1 MRWRTA
7 PPPRWPSILALSLVP
22 LVGVTI
28 ALVSRWLPLD
38 LSASIEEVLR
48 AVLPAASH
56 VGPGE
61 VLRWAR
67 SSASQ
72 GWLTVGFVVALWTS
86 FRFMSLCI
94 RSLGTMVSTD
104 VRPPVKAWRSAA
116 RSLLLL
122 VVWIV
127 ALVATALFLLVAPAI
142 ERGLLRLPKLSEL
155 LALGL
160 LGAAG
165 APHRRRPF
173 RRDLP
178 DLPRGRRHA
187 GGLVSGWHVAALL
200 ASLGWIGASRGFSL
214 AVPVLWKATQLYGT
228 LGSVVL
234 FLIWAYV
241 MAWVLLLGGF
251 LLVRP
256 GRPRAASQTDSAPP
270 GLERGKPAPNQRR
283 RRAVPAH
290 RMRSFYLV
298 LRTLLGRNHRSLACG
313 ITELSCEQVN
323 LRMGTSARPLACGP
337 TTGQPSRSAVRRR
350 GEST

>member
-1 MRWRTA
+1 MAWARTKA
-7 PPPRWPSILALSLVP
+7 VAAKLALADSAAAEMAFYLALSLVP
-22 LVGVTI
+22 LVGVAI

-56 VGPGE
+56 VAPGE
-61 VLRWAR
+61 VLGWAR

-104 VRPPVKAWRSAA
+104 VRPPVKAWRLAA

-122 VVWIV
+122 VVWVV

-142 ERGLLRLPKLSEL
+142 ERGLLRLPELSDL
-155 LALGL
+155 SLSAFSALRAVLIAGVL
-160 LGAAG
+160 FGAIYLTYRVVVGMRAG
-165 APHRRRPF
+165 WF
-173 RRDLP
+173 RVTL
-178 DLPRGRRHA
+178 
-187 GGLVSGWHVAALL
+187 AALL
-200 ASLGWIGASRGFSL
+200 ASLGWIGASQGFSL
-214 AVPVLWKATQLYGT
+214 AVRVLWKATQLYGT

-241 MAWVLLLGGF
+241 MSWVLLLGGF

-256 GRPRAASQTDSAPP
+256 DRPQA
-270 GLERGKPAPNQRR
+270 
-283 RRAVPAH
+283 AVPPT
-290 RMRSFYLV
+290 RRS
-298 LRTLLGRNHRSLACG
+298 
-313 ITELSCEQVN
+313 
-323 LRMGTSARPLACGP
+323 MP
-337 TTGQPSRSAVRRR
+337 
-350 GEST
+350 

>member
-1 MRWRTA
+1 MAWVRAKAVAAELALADSGATEMA
-7 PPPRWPSILALSLVP
+7 FYLALSLVP

-48 AVLPAASH
+48 GVLPAASH
-56 VGPGE
+56 VAPGE
-61 VLRWAR
+61 VLGWAR

-86 FRFMSLCI
+86 FRFMSVCM
-94 RSLGTMVSTD
+94 RSLGTMVSTE
-104 VRPPVKAWRSAA
+104 VRRPVKAWRSAA

-155 LALGL
+155 SLSAFAALRAL
-160 LGAAG
+160 LIVAVLFGAIYLTYRVVIGTRASRLRV
-165 APHRRRPF
+165 A
-173 RRDLP
+173 L
-178 DLPRGRRHA
+178 
-187 GGLVSGWHVAALL
+187 AALL

-214 AVPVLWKATQLYGT
+214 AVPVLWKAAQLYGT

-256 GRPRAASQTDSAPP
+256 DPPRAAGQ
-270 GLERGKPAPNQRR
+270 ERFPDR
-283 RRAVPAH
+283 
-290 RMRSFYLV
+290 
-298 LRTLLGRNHRSLACG
+298 LL
-313 ITELSCEQVN
+313 
-323 LRMGTSARPLACGP
+323 AR
-337 TTGQPSRSAVRRR
+337 
-350 GEST
+350 

>member
-1 MRWRTA
+1 MTWARTRA
-7 PPPRWPSILALSLVP
+7 AAAKLALADRSAAEMAFYLALSLMP
-22 LVGVTI
+22 LVGVAI

-56 VGPGE
+56 VAPGD
-61 VLRWAR
+61 VLGWAR

-86 FRFMSLCI
+86 SRFMSLCI
-94 RSLGTMVSTD
+94 RSLGTIVSTD
-104 VRPPVKAWRSAA
+104 VRPPAKAWRSAA

-142 ERGLLRLPKLSEL
+142 ERGLLRLPELSDL
-155 LALGL
+155 SLSAFSALRAALIAGVL
-160 LGAAG
+160 FGAIYSTYRVVVG
-165 APHRRRPF
+165 TRTGWF
-173 RRDLP
+173 RVAL
-178 DLPRGRRHA
+178 
-187 GGLVSGWHVAALL
+187 AALL

-241 MAWVLLLGGF
+241 MAWILLLGGF

-256 GRPRAASQTDSAPP
+256 GV
-270 GLERGKPAPNQRR
+270 KPA
-283 RRAVPAH
+283 
-290 RMRSFYLV
+290 
-298 LRTLLGRNHRSLACG
+298 
-313 ITELSCEQVN
+313 
-323 LRMGTSARPLACGP
+323 SAA
-337 TTGQPSRSAVRRR
+337 R
-350 GEST
+350 GAGAR

>member
-1 MRWRTA
+1 MAWVRAKAVAAELALADSGATEMA
-7 PPPRWPSILALSLVP
+7 FYLALSLVP

-48 AVLPAASH
+48 GVLPAASH
-56 VGPGE
+56 VAPGE
-61 VLRWAR
+61 VLGWAR

-86 FRFMSLCI
+86 FRFMSVCMH
-94 RSLGTMVSTD
+94 SLGRLVSTD
-104 VRPPVKAWRSAA
+104 VRPPVKAWRLAA

-155 LALGL
+155 SLSAFAALRAL
-160 LGAAG
+160 LIVAVLFGAIYLTYRVVIGTRASRLRV
-165 APHRRRPF
+165 A
-173 RRDLP
+173 L
-178 DLPRGRRHA
+178 
-187 GGLVSGWHVAALL
+187 AALL

-214 AVPVLWKATQLYGT
+214 AVPVLWKAAQLYGT

-256 GRPRAASQTDSAPP
+256 DRPRAAGQ
-270 GLERGKPAPNQRR
+270 ERFPDR
-283 RRAVPAH
+283 
-290 RMRSFYLV
+290 
-298 LRTLLGRNHRSLACG
+298 LL
-313 ITELSCEQVN
+313 
-323 LRMGTSARPLACGP
+323 AR
-337 TTGQPSRSAVRRR
+337 
-350 GEST
+350 

>member
-1 MRWRTA
+1 MAWVRAKAVAAELALADSGATEMA
-7 PPPRWPSILALSLVP
+7 FYLALSLVP

-48 AVLPAASH
+48 GVLPAASH
-56 VGPGE
+56 VAPGE
-61 VLRWAR
+61 VLGWAR

-86 FRFMSLCI
+86 FRFMSVCM
-94 RSLGTMVSTD
+94 RSLGTMVSTE
-104 VRPPVKAWRSAA
+104 VRRPVKAWRSAA

-122 VVWIV
+122 VVW
-127 ALVATALFLLVAPAI
+127 TALFLLVAPAI

-155 LALGL
+155 SLSAFAALRAL
-160 LGAAG
+160 LIVAVLFGAIYLTYRVVIGTRASRLRV
-165 APHRRRPF
+165 A
-173 RRDLP
+173 L
-178 DLPRGRRHA
+178 
-187 GGLVSGWHVAALL
+187 AALL

-214 AVPVLWKATQLYGT
+214 AVPVLWKAAQLYGT

-256 GRPRAASQTDSAPP
+256 DRPRAAGQ
-270 GLERGKPAPNQRR
+270 ERFPDR
-283 RRAVPAH
+283 
-290 RMRSFYLV
+290 
-298 LRTLLGRNHRSLACG
+298 LL
-313 ITELSCEQVN
+313 
-323 LRMGTSARPLACGP
+323 AR
-337 TTGQPSRSAVRRR
+337 
-350 GEST
+350 